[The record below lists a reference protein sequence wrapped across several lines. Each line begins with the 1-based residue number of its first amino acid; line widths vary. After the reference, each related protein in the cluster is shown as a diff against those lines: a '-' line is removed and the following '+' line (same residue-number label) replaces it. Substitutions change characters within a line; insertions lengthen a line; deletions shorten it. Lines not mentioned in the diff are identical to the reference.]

1 MKLTNK
7 EKGLIITSLRMYAD
21 EITEQ
26 LIKYNSSD
34 RGWDKVNELNDL
46 ATYFEFL
53 IVDEHYVR

>member
-21 EITEQ
+21 GITEQ
-26 LIKYNSSD
+26 LIQHNSSD
-34 RGWDKVNELNDL
+34 RGWDKVDELNDL

-53 IVDEHYVR
+53 IIDENYVR